1 MESIFSISIS
11 LKVVSNQYYKLK
23 INIYKKILIF
33 ILQKFQY
40 LFDIL
45 AFISK
50 CHNQVL
56 ICIFKI
62 KKIDMIK
69 KKMKQIYQHYL
80 ILWYVIMWKL
90 KYRINIEIF
99 ENI

>member
-1 MESIFSISIS
+1 MESIFSISTS
-11 LKVVSNQYYKLK
+11 LKVVPNQYYKLK
-23 INIYKKILIF
+23 IDIFKKVLIF

-69 KKMKQIYQHYL
+69 KKMRLIYLTTLFDFGYN
-80 ILWYVIMWKL
+80 VKTKL
-90 KYRINIEIF
+90 SNKY
-99 ENI
+99 